1 MYTLFSH
8 AFVPLF
14 PPFRVALLRGGT
26 SLSLSSLSSLSCSF
40 NAAGSCLARLAG
52 KLKIAFEWRWKEAT
66 AHSANC
72 AICACPATS
81 EEKGGVGSEVTGPI
95 AISLPDDKAAAAAM
109 PSGVLEC
116 ATCIV
121 TCHSRCAALL
131 SRSWARAAP
140 PAATSSALSSN
151 GDSVSRTSGRRVRAR
166 HSVNGSSAS
175 PSSALDAAWR
185 CHLCRF
191 EDSVDCVGGGGADAE
206 GSSTS
211 STSSSSSS
219 SSSSS
224 KETPPTLHEL
234 AQLGAVVAGISL
246 GGSVALD
253 EASKGTVRSF
263 QAPDGTFEVQLEDG
277 SKVTMDHS
285 ALFER
290 LWKTSCGQ

>member
-1 MYTLFSH
+1 MCILSSH
-8 AFVPLF
+8 TP
-14 PPFRVALLRGGT
+14 
-26 SLSLSSLSSLSCSF
+26 LSLSSLNFALLSCAGEPLFLSPLSSLSCSF

-219 SSSSS
+219 SSS

-234 AQLGAVVAGISL
+234 AQPGAVVAGISL
-246 GGSVALD
+246 GGSVALN